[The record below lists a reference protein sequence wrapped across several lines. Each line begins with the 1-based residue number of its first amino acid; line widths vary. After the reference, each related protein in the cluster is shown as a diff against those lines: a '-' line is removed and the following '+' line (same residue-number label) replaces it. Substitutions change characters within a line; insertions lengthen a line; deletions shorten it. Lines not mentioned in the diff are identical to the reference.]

1 MIRHTFTLS
10 ALISMAASTLLA
22 APVAEV
28 STVQT
33 PISADNVFVALGFD
47 SNDESEI
54 FIGGTMPSTCYRRP
68 LGEITSKGKGEIA
81 ISLTASKIQDPN
93 VICMMVQVPYLV
105 PVSLGNLPEG
115 VNTIKINAGTPT
127 ARTSQITIET
137 PGSTSVDNFTYA
149 NVTKVEKIAG
159 SNAIVIEGYHPSS
172 CMDFLTIEVRP
183 NKTGDTYSILPIIQ
197 QSEHACDR
205 VVVPFLKV
213 VNLPKLEARKEALV
227 YVRKIDGRAL
237 HYLFKNEPKLSFP
250 AVKSKL

>member
-1 MIRHTFTLS
+1 MFKHIFALS
-10 ALISMAASTLLA
+10 ALGMTASVVLA

-33 PISADNVFVALGFD
+33 PINSDKVFVALGFD
-47 SNDESEI
+47 SNDDSEI
-54 FIGGTMPSTCYRRP
+54 FISGTFPSTCYRRP
-68 LGEITSKGKGEIA
+68 VGEITSKGKGEIS

-93 VICMMVQVPYLV
+93 VVCMMVQVPYLL
-105 PVSLGNLPEG
+105 PVNLGNLPEG
-115 VNTIKINAGTPT
+115 TNTIKINAGTET
-127 ARTSQITIET
+127 ATTSQIVIET

-159 SNAIVIEGYHPSS
+159 TNSIVIEGYHPSS

-183 NKTGDTYSILPIIQ
+183 NRMGDTYSILPIIK
-197 QSEHACDR
+197 QSENPCDR

-213 VNLPKLEARKEALV
+213 VNLPKLEARREALV

-237 HYLFKNEPKLSFP
+237 HYLFKNEPKQSFP
-250 AVKSKL
+250 AVK